1 MGRVSKTKC
10 FAMHTYLPIAELSVS
25 MPLLF
30 GLGLIVGVMSGLFG
44 VGGGFI
50 LTPLLFM
57 IGIPSAVA
65 VGTQGNL
72 IVASSY
78 SALRPHVR
86 RKTVDFPMGLA
97 LLVGGIAGSFL
108 GVRVFHLLTQLGQ
121 IDLIIKLSYVFLLG
135 IIGALM
141 MVEALNTLRKRRTGA
156 NVVPKRKHH
165 SWVHGLPLRYRFRV
179 SGLYISVIPPIGV
192 GLAVGVLSAIM
203 GVGGGFI
210 MVPAMIYLLG
220 MPTKTVIGTS
230 LFQITIMASF
240 TTLMHATE
248 NQTVDFVLAFYLLVG
263 GVIGAQIGSRL
274 GLKLNAEILR
284 FLLAALVLAISLKI
298 AVELVLTPSEMFSLM
313 VH

>member
-1 MGRVSKTKC
+1 
-10 FAMHTYLPIAELSVS
+10 MHTYLPIAELSVS

-72 IVASSY
+72 IVASSF
-78 SALRPHVR
+78 SAVLAHLRR
-86 RKTVDFPMGLA
+86 RTVDYPMGVA
-97 LLVGGIAGSFL
+97 LLVGGISGSFL
-108 GVRVFHLLTQLGQ
+108 GVQVFHLLTELGQ
-121 IDLIIKLSYVFLLG
+121 IDLFIKLCYVLLLG
-135 IIGALM
+135 VIGALM
-141 MVEALNTLRKRRTGA
+141 MIEALNTLRKRKSGQSL
-156 NVVPKRKHH
+156 VPKRKHH
-165 SWVHGLPLRYRFRV
+165 SWVHGLPFRYRFRI

-192 GLAVGVLSAIM
+192 GIAVGVLSAIM

-210 MVPAMIYLLG
+210 MVPAMIYILG

-240 TTLMHATE
+240 TTLMHAVE
-248 NQTVDFVLAFYLLVG
+248 NQTVDFVLAFFLLIG
-263 GVIGAQIGSRL
+263 GVVGAQIGSRL
-274 GLKLNAEILR
+274 GLRLNADVLR
-284 FLLAALVLAISLKI
+284 ILLAGLVLSIALKI
-298 AVELVLTPSEMFSLM
+298 AVELGLVPFELYSLAGS
-313 VH
+313 